1 MFWELLSAFVDVLHQ
16 QLHYTKLGLLLVGFA
31 IMTVAKNVA

>member
-1 MFWELLSAFVDVLHQ
+1 MFWELLFAFIGVLHQ

-31 IMTVAKNVA
+31 IITVAKNVA

>member
-1 MFWELLSAFVDVLHQ
+1 VKYFAIVDVLHQ
-16 QLHYTKLGLLLVGFA
+16 QFNYAKLGLLLVGFA